1 MANRNSTRSSSY
13 QDRLLEISTNPM
25 VLSDLS
31 LAQGMTYRIRPE
43 VYDERYLDLREKLK
57 ARMWELIELL
67 TERQRQV
74 IKLSVEG
81 FTQNEIAKKL
91 GINQTS
97 VHKVLRGNID
107 YSKKFKN
114 NSEKKS
120 HVRYGGAFKKLIK
133 LCAADPEI
141 QEILNEM
148 RELQEC
154 LEL

>member
-1 MANRNSTRSSSY
+1 MANRNGTRSSLY
-13 QDRLLEISTNPM
+13 QNLLLEISTNPM
-25 VLSDLS
+25 VLNDLS
-31 LAQGMTYRIRPE
+31 LAQGMTYRIRPD
-43 VYDERYLDLREKLK
+43 VYDERYLDLRDKLK
-57 ARMWELIELL
+57 VRMWELIKEL
-67 TERQRQV
+67 TERQQQV
-74 IKLSVEG
+74 IRLSVEG

-107 YSKKFKN
+107 YKSKNKD
-114 NSEKKS
+114 NSEK

-148 RELQEC
+148 WELQEC